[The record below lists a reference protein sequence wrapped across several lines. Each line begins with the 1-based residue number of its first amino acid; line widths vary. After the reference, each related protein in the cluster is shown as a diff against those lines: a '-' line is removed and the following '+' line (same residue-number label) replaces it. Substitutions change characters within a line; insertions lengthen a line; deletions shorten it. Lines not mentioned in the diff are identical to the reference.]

1 MQATKPQK
9 NNSPAQKKN
18 RRLRLLITGFS
29 MGIADLVPGVSG
41 GTIAFLYGI
50 YDELLY
56 SIRVITGTAPKLLL
70 QRKFKDAVKV
80 VPFSFLI
87 PLMSG
92 IFLSIFGLAR
102 VFDYLLTNYPVIMWS
117 VFFGLVLGSAFVIRK
132 RVSRWNPAR
141 VALLIAGFGITFALL
156 GLPNTSVSPTA
167 FVIFATGAIASC
179 AMILPGISGS
189 LIMVM
194 LGQYKNVIGFVS
206 ERNIGPLVIFAL
218 GALTGLALFSRLLSW
233 LLKTHH
239 SATIAVLLGV
249 ILGSLRRVWPWHT
262 QTAEGV
268 YVNQLPSVNAELLIA
283 SLLMVGGFFLVLFLE
298 KKGLAQEHSDDI
310 EQKDFKQEI
319 SSQHD

>member
-1 MQATKPQK
+1 MQSKKATKNQP
-9 NNSPAQKKN
+9 PAEKN
-18 RRLRLLITGFS
+18 RKLRLLITGLS

-56 SIRVITGTAPKLLL
+56 SIRIITGAVPKLLL
-70 QRKFKDAVKV
+70 RGEFKQSIKII
-80 VPFSFLI
+80 PFSFLI
-87 PLMSG
+87 PLVGG
-92 IFLSIFGLAR
+92 IFLSIFSLAQL
-102 VFDYLLTNYPVIMWS
+102 FDYLLTNFPVIMWS

-132 RVSRWNPAR
+132 RVTQWSAAR
-141 VALLIAGFGITFALL
+141 LVLLLAGFLATFLLL
-156 GLPNTSVSPTA
+156 GLPNTSVSPTS

-206 ERNIGPLVIFAL
+206 ERNVGPLIIFAL

-233 LLKTHH
+233 LLKNHH
-239 SATIAVLLGV
+239 STTIAVLLGV

-262 QTAEGV
+262 QTTEGL
-268 YVNQLPSVNAELLIA
+268 YMNQWPSLNGELFLAIA
-283 SLLMVGGFFLVLFLE
+283 LMATGFFLVLYLE
-298 KKGLAQEHSDDI
+298 KKGLAQEHTDDI
-310 EQKDFKQEI
+310 EQKEFKKEI
-319 SSQHD
+319 ASQHD

>member
-1 MQATKPQK
+1 MPTTKNSK
-9 NNSPAQKKN
+9 NNPQAQTN
-18 RRLRLLITGFS
+18 RRLRLFITGLS

-56 SIRVITGTAPKLLL
+56 SIRIITGTVPKLLL
-70 QRKFKDAVKV
+70 RREFKRIIKII
-80 VPFSFLI
+80 PFSFLI
-87 PLMSG
+87 PLFLG
-92 IFLSIFGLAR
+92 IFLSIFGLAQL
-102 VFDYLLTNYPVIMWS
+102 FDYLLTNFPIVMWS
-117 VFFGLVLGSAFVIRK
+117 SFFGLVLGSAFVIRK
-132 RVSRWNPAR
+132 RVPQWNVAR
-141 VALLIAGFGITFALL
+141 LVLLIIGFVATFLLL
-156 GLPNTSVSPTA
+156 GLPNTSVSPTS

-206 ERNIGPLVIFAL
+206 ERNVGPLIIFAL

-233 LLKTHH
+233 LLKNHH

-262 QTAEGV
+262 QTTEGL
-268 YVNQLPSVNAELLIA
+268 YVNQWPTLNGELLVAI
-283 SLLMVGGFFLVLFLE
+283 SLMAAGFYLVLFLE
-298 KKGLAQEHSDDI
+298 KQGLAQEHSDDI
-310 EQKDFKQEI
+310 NQKDFKREI
-319 SSQHD
+319 ASQHD